1 MSAERL
7 QKLLAAAGLGSRR
20 EIESWIDAGR
30 VKVNGVVAILG
41 VKADP
46 AIDRIAL
53 DGRIVRLAKKKS
65 LPRVLLYNKPEGEV
79 CSAVDEEGRPT
90 VFNALPRLRGSRW
103 VMIGRLDINTSGLL
117 LFTDDGNLA
126 NALMHPRSEIEREY
140 LVRVRAPEV
149 APEIQ
154 RQLINGV
161 ELDDGPA
168 NFSRVVESGRSGGSH
183 SWYSVVIAEGRN
195 REVRRLWEAVGLQVS
210 RLKRTRYGIV
220 SLPARVRRGK
230 WQELTEPEIKKVLE
244 SVGMAPTAPPTR
256 KPARKRR
263 RPRRS

>member
-1 MSAERL
+1 MRAERL
-7 QKLLAAAGLGSRR
+7 QKILAAAGLGSRR
-20 EIESWIDAGR
+20 EIESWIEAGR
-30 VKVNGVVAILG
+30 VKVNGVVAALG

-46 AIDRIAL
+46 SVDRIAL

-79 CSAVDEEGRPT
+79 CSTTDDEGRPT
-90 VFNALPRLRGSRW
+90 VFNTLPRLRGSRW

-126 NALMHPRSEIEREY
+126 NALMHPSSEIEREY

-154 RQLINGV
+154 RQLVNGV
-161 ELDDGPA
+161 ELEDGPA
-168 NFSRVVESGRSGGSH
+168 SFSRVSASGRSGGSH

-210 RLKRTRYGIV
+210 RLKRTRYGVV
-220 SLPARVRRGK
+220 SLPAKVRRGR
-230 WQELTEPEIKKVLE
+230 WLELTEPEIKKVLD
-244 SVGMAPTAPPTR
+244 SVGLAPSPASSK
-256 KPARKRR
+256 KPAAKKRR
-263 RPRRS
+263 SRRS